1 VTPPPRPGLLTTTS
15 GTLAGDLG
23 IREWS
28 LLVATAGIFG
38 SAFLWIALALR
49 SLEPTAI
56 GLGRVALGAL
66 ALGVLPAARRSVARE
81 DWRRLVVAGLAGQGG
96 PAVLFALAEQ
106 QIDSAVTGMLV
117 SGVPILTATVAALM
131 TRRMPSRRRW
141 LGLIVGLGG
150 VALLAGPDLV
160 GSTAGARGI
169 VYVLLAICGYALAS
183 NLYVSLQQ
191 RYGSLTVVF
200 WSLALSSVVLAP
212 FGVVGMARSEF
223 EWLPVLALVILGV
236 FGTGLVRSMFVTL
249 IGRVGATRGSVIGYL
264 IPGIAL
270 LLGVV
275 VLGDEVVPIQLVGV
289 AVALTGGWIV
299 SRSEPT

>member
-1 VTPPPRPGLLTTTS
+1 M
-15 GTLAGDLG
+15 
-23 IREWS
+23 

-49 SLEPTAI
+49 SLQPTAI
-56 GLGRVALGAL
+56 GFGRVALGAA
-66 ALGVLPAARRSVARE
+66 ALGMLPAARRSIAQE
-81 DWRRLVVAGLAGQGG
+81 DWSRLAVAGLAGQGG

-106 QIDSAVTGMLV
+106 RIDSAVTGMLV
-117 SGVPILTATVAALM
+117 SGVPLLTATVAALM

-141 LGLIVGLGG
+141 SGLVVGLGG

-160 GSTAGARGI
+160 ESRAGALGV

-183 NLYVSLQQ
+183 NLYVPLQQ

-200 WSLALSSVVLAP
+200 WSLALSSLVLAP
-212 FGVVGMARSEF
+212 FGVAGLARSQF
-223 EWLPVLALVILGV
+223 EWLPILALVILGV
-236 FGTGLVRSMFVTL
+236 VGTGLVRSMFVTL

-270 LLGVV
+270 LLGVAI
-275 VLGDEVVPIQLVGV
+275 LGDRVVPIQLVGV
-289 AVALTGGWIV
+289 VVALTGGWIV